1 MRVCFGLAWLC
12 VALGVSAQTPS
23 LYVPTM
29 AEDTRNI
36 FWLSAPAVD
45 VCYTLPAGFDVTSA
59 KTLQIHVPMTAT
71 NSVGILAQ
79 VALSP
84 SAATAC
90 VPFAAARSSAVSFTT
105 AAQSFFRIVDNTNAN
120 LLESNKFIVT
130 FVALK
135 FLPVLT
141 TIVVRGGP
149 PARKVLRVEV
159 VFGLK
164 DFNAANDRVRAHAG
178 NGAITDCLLAT
189 QGETVPTGAPRPAS
203 VFVCPFSYPVSNPT
217 NIKQRA
223 PAKVVFYAGTKQTG
237 VAEKVSDVYQRNDW
251 TVLHQIW

>member
-1 MRVCFGLAWLC
+1 MRACFGLAWLC

-45 VCYTLPAGFDVTSA
+45 VCYTLPAGFDVSSA
-59 KTLQIHVPMTAT
+59 KTLQLHVPMTAT
-71 NSVGILAQ
+71 NSVGVLSQ

-130 FVALK
+130 FVKLQ
-135 FLPVLT
+135 FLPVQTSLS
-141 TIVVRGGP
+141 RSP
-149 PARKVLRVEV
+149 SYDQKVLGVEV

-164 DFNAANDRVRAHAG
+164 DFNAAKDRVRAHAG
-178 NGAITDCLLAT
+178 NGAITDCILAT
-189 QGETVPTGAPRPAS
+189 QGVTVPTGAPRPAS
-203 VFVCPFSYPVSNPT
+203 VFFCSFVYPVSNPT

>member
-1 MRVCFGLAWLC
+1 MRACFGLAWLC
-12 VALGVSAQTPS
+12 VALGVPAQTPS

-71 NSVGILAQ
+71 NSVGVLAQ

-90 VPFAAARSSAVSFTT
+90 LPFAAARSSAVSFTT
-105 AAQSFFRIVDNTNAN
+105 AARSFFRIVDNTNAN
-120 LLESNKFIVT
+120 LLESNKFVVT

-141 TIVVRGGP
+141 PVLRGP
-149 PARKVLRVEV
+149 LFKVLRVEV

-189 QGETVPTGAPRPAS
+189 QGVTVPTGAPRPSS
-203 VFVCPFSYPVSNPT
+203 VFVCPFSYQVFNPN

-237 VAEKVSDVYQRNDW
+237 VAELVSSQSDRDYWALPDPN
-251 TVLHQIW
+251 IW